1 MNKDFTKKEK
11 DSGTNEEVVL
21 SRENAITKLI
31 AQNKK
36 TQELLERQQRENT
49 ILLNRLGEEETIN

>member
-11 DSGTNEEVVL
+11 DSGTTEEVVL
-21 SRENAITKLI
+21 SREDAITELI

-36 TQELLERQQRENT
+36 ILELLERQQRENG
-49 ILLNRLGEEETIN
+49 ILLKG